1 MKKVLEPSGEF
12 VPNLAPM
19 VDVIMVLLIF
29 FLAGATLNLAEQGIL
44 HTELDPSSGPAE
56 GQAVALQSLMV
67 RIALG
72 DVDDGAGASIVAL
85 DQSLPNSDFDR
96 LYDLLAG
103 RVDAGFDPANPV
115 VIGAEQT
122 VRWKYVVRAM
132 DAAVRAGFS
141 NIQFA
146 VSFREG
152 ALGD

>member
-67 RIALG
+67 QIALG
-72 DVDDGAGASIVAL
+72 NVDDGDAASIMVL
-85 DQSLPNSDFDR
+85 DQALPNNDFEG
-96 LYDLLAG
+96 LFELLAA
-103 RVDAGFDPANPV
+103 RRDAGFDPANPV

-132 DAAVRAGFS
+132 DAALKAGFR

-152 ALGD
+152 ALGN